1 MIIDFHENLLNR
13 SRYVDELVKECK
25 GLKIDK
31 VCLMGLGLHHEM
43 LGNEEVEQA
52 FKKYPDMIIG
62 FGHIKLGV
70 DTVDKVD
77 TLCQK
82 GFKGLKVTRPLAN
95 YDDRRFYPMYAR
107 AQDYG
112 MPILFHLGILARRE
126 NEASFDV
133 SMNRMRPAYLDTVAR
148 AFPKLTLIG
157 AHLGNP
163 WYEEACEVARWN
175 PNVYFDLSGST
186 LKKKSPSYFREIFWW
201 TGKQTF
207 HYKGLK
213 GKEPFEKIIFGG
225 DVPYELIEDVMSD
238 YKSLMDNLRIP
249 REIQDKVLGGTAAE
263 ILNL

>member
-1 MIIDFHENLLNR
+1 MTIDFHENFLKR
-13 SRYVDELVKECK
+13 PRYVDELVKECK
-25 GLKIDK
+25 RLKIEK
-31 VCLMGLGLHHEM
+31 VCLMGLGPHHEM
-43 LGNEEVEQA
+43 LGNDGVEQA

-77 TLCQK
+77 TLYQK
-82 GFKGLKVTRPLAN
+82 GFRGLKVTRPLAN
-95 YDDRRFYPMYAR
+95 YDDKRFSPIYAR

-126 NEASFDV
+126 NEASFDI
-133 SMNRMRPAYLDTVAR
+133 SMNRMRPSYLDTIAR
-148 AFPKLTLIG
+148 AFPRLTLIG

-163 WYEEACEVARWN
+163 WYEEACEVTRWN

-186 LKKKSPSYFREIFWW
+186 LKKKKPSFFKEILWW
-201 TGKQTF
+201 GGKQTF

-213 GKEPFEKIIFGG
+213 GKEPFEKIVFGG
-225 DVPYELIEDVMSD
+225 DVPYELIEDVMND
-238 YKSLMDNLRIP
+238 YRNLMDSLKISK
-249 REIQDKVLGGTAAE
+249 EIQDKVFGGTAAE

>member
-1 MIIDFHENLLNR
+1 MIIDFHENLLKR
-13 SRYVDELVKECK
+13 PRYVDELVKECK
-25 GLKIDK
+25 RLKIEK
-31 VCLMGLGLHHEM
+31 VCLMGLGPHHEM
-43 LGNEEVEQA
+43 LGNEEVEQT

-62 FGHIKLGV
+62 FGYVRLGIDNV
-70 DTVDKVD
+70 STVDR
-77 TLCQK
+77 LCEQ
-82 GFKGLKVTRPLAN
+82 GFKGLKVIRPLAN
-95 YDDRRFYPMYAR
+95 YDDKRFYPIYAR

-126 NEASFDV
+126 NEASFDI
-133 SMNRMRPAYLDTVAR
+133 SFNRMRPAYLDTIAR

-186 LKKKSPSYFREIFWW
+186 LKKKTSSYFKEIFWW

-207 HYKGLK
+207 HYKGLG
-213 GKEPFEKIIFGG
+213 GKEPFEKIVFGA
-225 DVPYELIEDVMSD
+225 DVPCKLIEDVLND
-238 YKSLMDNLRIP
+238 YRNLLDDLKVSK
-249 REIQDKVLGGTAAE
+249 EIQDKVFGGTAAE